1 MDYVK
6 SAASP
11 RIESKCNEESRNTAT
26 AASNG
31 AHTTDATRLLEPGS
45 EWKVPSQFYCLANSS
60 TTYGQLDVHEQLVLS
75 PEPVKR
81 DPARE
86 LEIKVLPDRSR
97 ICRNAWGLARQIAG
111 PTQDTDVGLSTTAL
125 SRAIPYFEEL
135 SKFSKESEHEKRF
148 LFLKLL
154 FVAVLLSWQFKQRAK
169 LSYEQRYAKSSRKR
183 IKHPEDCKRVPSDV
197 VLNEM
202 IREHYGMRPD
212 DNITKEPWKRKKAE
226 THRLIQIG
234 SICLKLVKEYGWGAL
249 IIPSTL
255 LKREDFNRV
264 GSKQHN
270 RIFEHIKSIYDSQGW
285 REELCQISSTMF
297 VSMTQG
303 IPKGYS
309 FKILTLSKRSAEE
322 GLTNVSLAEW
332 FRFIPSSQVRQAWI
346 PLSRLTNNDRLT
358 LDQIPRPADPD
369 LKQQSYADSNLYT
382 RASSICKN
390 SQSLKN
396 EVEPHSDSVS
406 GHTHYDAMLSTE
418 CPKCKTHPFRVAGSA
433 DQDEPAHD

>member
-6 SAASP
+6 SVASP
-11 RIESKCNEESRNTAT
+11 RIESKCNEQSRNTAT

-31 AHTTDATRLLEPGS
+31 VHTTDATRLLEPGS

-75 PEPVKR
+75 PESVKR

-255 LKREDFNRV
+255 LKREEYVF
-264 GSKQHN
+264 
-270 RIFEHIKSIYDSQGW
+270 
-285 REELCQISSTMF
+285 L
-297 VSMTQG
+297 
-303 IPKGYS
+303 
-309 FKILTLSKRSAEE
+309 
-322 GLTNVSLAEW
+322 
-332 FRFIPSSQVRQAWI
+332 
-346 PLSRLTNNDRLT
+346 
-358 LDQIPRPADPD
+358 
-369 LKQQSYADSNLYT
+369 
-382 RASSICKN
+382 
-390 SQSLKN
+390 
-396 EVEPHSDSVS
+396 
-406 GHTHYDAMLSTE
+406 MLE
-418 CPKCKTHPFRVAGSA
+418 
-433 DQDEPAHD
+433 

>member
-11 RIESKCNEESRNTAT
+11 RIEAKCNEESRNTTT

-75 PEPVKR
+75 PESVKR

-169 LSYEQRYAKSSRKR
+169 LSYEQRYAKSSRK
-183 IKHPEDCKRVPSDV
+183 
-197 VLNEM
+197 
-202 IREHYGMRPD
+202 G
-212 DNITKEPWKRKKAE
+212 
-226 THRLIQIG
+226 
-234 SICLKLVKEYGWGAL
+234 
-249 IIPSTL
+249 
-255 LKREDFNRV
+255 
-264 GSKQHN
+264 
-270 RIFEHIKSIYDSQGW
+270 
-285 REELCQISSTMF
+285 
-297 VSMTQG
+297 
-303 IPKGYS
+303 
-309 FKILTLSKRSAEE
+309 
-322 GLTNVSLAEW
+322 
-332 FRFIPSSQVRQAWI
+332 
-346 PLSRLTNNDRLT
+346 
-358 LDQIPRPADPD
+358 
-369 LKQQSYADSNLYT
+369 
-382 RASSICKN
+382 
-390 SQSLKN
+390 
-396 EVEPHSDSVS
+396 
-406 GHTHYDAMLSTE
+406 
-418 CPKCKTHPFRVAGSA
+418 
-433 DQDEPAHD
+433 